1 MKYKYYN
8 PRLKNYSNQNRN
20 NGTKSE
26 VCLWK
31 HVLSRGQMK
40 NFQFH
45 RQRPIDNYIADF
57 VCIKASL
64 IIEVD
69 GYSHED
75 DSIKDLNR
83 DNKLKL
89 LGFTT
94 LRFSAWEVLNRIAD
108 VSIIIGEW
116 LDEHYKGELPVPRS
130 GKKDEIE

>member
-31 HVLSRGQMK
+31 HVLSRG
-40 NFQFH
+40 
-45 RQRPIDNYIADF
+45 
-57 VCIKASL
+57 
-64 IIEVD
+64 
-69 GYSHED
+69 
-75 DSIKDLNR
+75 
-83 DNKLKL
+83 
-89 LGFTT
+89 
-94 LRFSAWEVLNRIAD
+94 FSAWEVLNRIAD

-130 GKKDEIE
+130 GKKNEIE